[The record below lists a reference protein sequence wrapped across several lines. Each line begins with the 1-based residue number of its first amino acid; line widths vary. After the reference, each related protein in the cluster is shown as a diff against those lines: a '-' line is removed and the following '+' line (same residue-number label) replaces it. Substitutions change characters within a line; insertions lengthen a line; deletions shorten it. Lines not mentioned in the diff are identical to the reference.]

1 MVIKVVTALAQVAI
15 LLLAILLMVSI
26 NKKQLFDQEMSDF
39 QRKMENRM
47 EDDRT
52 YYETK
57 INRLQEQ
64 MDSFISSREVRIRI
78 INDRF
83 ENLERQIK
91 EQKSQQNFLLYN
103 NSNSGNQVRH
113 NKDIQ
118 EQ

>member
-1 MVIKVVTALAQVAI
+1 MVIKVLTALAQVAI
-15 LLLAILLMVSI
+15 LLLAIVLMVSI

-39 QRKMENRM
+39 QRKMENRLD
-47 EDDRT
+47 DDRR
-52 YYETK
+52 YYENK

-64 MDSFISSREVRIRI
+64 LDSFVSSREVRIRI

-91 EQKSQQNFLLYN
+91 EQKANQTFLMYN

-113 NKDIQ
+113 NKDLNQ
-118 EQ
+118 E